1 MVMST
6 TVLNMQEA
14 KTHLSKHVAG
24 LKEGDRIILCRRN
37 RPVAEIRPISDH
49 QNEPRPVGLGRGLAE
64 RFRGV
69 FRSRFRTTSST
80 ISRASPG
87 DTCPPVMRLLL
98 DTVTFHFGWSR
109 AVPAFLHLP
118 GI

>member
-37 RPVAEIRPISDH
+37 RPVAEIRPISDR
-49 QNEPRPVGLGRGLAE
+49 QNEPRPVGLGRGLADVSE
-64 RFRGV
+64 AF
-69 FRSRFRTTSST
+69 FDPLPDD
-80 ISRASPG
+80 I
-87 DTCPPVMRLLL
+87 L
-98 DTVTFHFGWSR
+98 DDFEGG
-109 AVPAFLHLP
+109 PK
-118 GI
+118 